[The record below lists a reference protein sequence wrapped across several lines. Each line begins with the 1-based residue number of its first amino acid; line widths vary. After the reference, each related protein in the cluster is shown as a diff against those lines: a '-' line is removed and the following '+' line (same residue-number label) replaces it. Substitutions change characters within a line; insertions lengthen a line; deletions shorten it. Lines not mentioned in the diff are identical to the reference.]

1 MTQTQAHP
9 TTDHQITEADPLCV
23 YAPGTCDTLRSRA
36 RNIWAASPA
45 RVGVTIAAWEARGQG
60 GSGRHKRLTHR
71 LCVGGRR
78 DRNRASRRFQRRAR
92 R

>member
-1 MTQTQAHP
+1 MTQTQTHP

-45 RVGVTIAAWEARGQG
+45 RVGVINSRMG
-60 GSGRHKRLTHR
+60 GTWSGRQWPPQVETHR